1 MSRTPGPSWGTRW
14 CCSGVRA
21 ARRSRRRSWRGT
33 PARSPGDPLP
43 SGSAAAAPL
52 RARGESGGIDV
63 SFFAGGFVTV
73 PNALESYLEQMGR
86 LVQMAGRVF
95 AWTPRPPYDWRELFR
110 QMIKVGVSSVPVVLL
125 TALFTGMVLALQTF
139 TVLSRFNAESF
150 VGSLVALS
158 MVRELSAVLTG
169 LIVAGRAGSAMGA
182 ELGTMRVTEQIDALE
197 VMATDPVHYLV
208 VPRVWASTI
217 MMPLLV
223 VMANGVGIFGGYL
236 VSVVLMGANPV
247 AYIDRTFQF
256 MDLNDLFSGLVKAA
270 AFGFLLAVIGCQQGF
285 YTTGGAEGVGR
296 STTAA
301 VVVASIAILI
311 SDFFL
316 TRLLF

>member
-1 MSRTPGPSWGTRW
+1 MPGVVER
-14 CCSGVRA
+14 
-21 ARRSRRRSWRGT
+21 
-33 PARSPGDPLP
+33 
-43 SGSAAAAPL
+43 
-52 RARGESGGIDV
+52 
-63 SFFAGGFVTV
+63 FF
-73 PNALESYLEQMGR
+73 EEMGR
-86 LVQMAGRVF
+86 FMQMVGRVF

-110 QMIKVGVSSVPVVLL
+110 QMVKVGVDSMPVVLL

-139 TVLSRFNAESF
+139 SVLRRFNAESF

-158 MVRELSAVLTG
+158 MVRELSSVLSG

-208 VPRVWASTI
+208 VPRVWATTI
-217 MMPLLV
+217 TLPLLV
-223 VMANGVGIFGGYL
+223 VLGNFVGIAGGYL
-236 VSVVLMGANPV
+236 VAVVMMGANSV
-247 AYIDRTFQF
+247 SYVNRTFQY
-256 MDLNDLFSGLVKAA
+256 MDTNDLFSGLIKAGV
-270 AFGFLLAVIGCQQGF
+270 FGFLLAVIGCQQGF

-296 STTAA
+296 ATTAA

>member
-1 MSRTPGPSWGTRW
+1 MKVPGPLEG
-14 CCSGVRA
+14 
-21 ARRSRRRSWRGT
+21 
-33 PARSPGDPLP
+33 
-43 SGSAAAAPL
+43 
-52 RARGESGGIDV
+52 
-63 SFFAGGFVTV
+63 FF
-73 PNALESYLEQMGR
+73 EQMGR
-86 LVQMAGRVF
+86 FFQMMGRVF

-110 QMIKVGVSSVPVVLL
+110 QMVKVGVNSTPVVLL
-125 TALFTGMVLALQTF
+125 TTLFTGMVLALQTF
-139 TVLSRFNAESF
+139 TVLRRFNAESF

-158 MVRELSAVLTG
+158 MVRELSAVLSG

-217 MMPLLV
+217 MLPLLV
-223 VMANGVGIFGGYL
+223 ALGNGIGIFGGYM
-236 VSVVLMGANPV
+236 VSVVLFGANPV
-247 AYIDRTFQF
+247 SYVNRTFQY
-256 MDLNDLFSGLVKAA
+256 MDLNDLLSGLIKSAV
-270 AFGFLLAVIGCQQGF
+270 FGFLLALIGCQQGF

>member
-1 MSRTPGPSWGTRW
+1 
-14 CCSGVRA
+14 
-21 ARRSRRRSWRGT
+21 
-33 PARSPGDPLP
+33 
-43 SGSAAAAPL
+43 
-52 RARGESGGIDV
+52 
-63 SFFAGGFVTV
+63 
-73 PNALESYLEQMGR
+73 
-86 LVQMAGRVF
+86 
-95 AWTPRPPYDWRELFR
+95 
-110 QMIKVGVSSVPVVLL
+110 
-125 TALFTGMVLALQTF
+125 VLALQTF
-139 TVLSRFNAESF
+139 TVLSRFSAESF

-158 MVRELSAVLTG
+158 MVRELSSVLSG

-182 ELGTMRVTEQIDALE
+182 ELGTMRVTDQIDALE

-208 VPRVWASTI
+208 VPRVWATTI
-217 MMPLLV
+217 TLPLLV
-223 VMANGVGIFGGYL
+223 VMGNGVGILGGYL
-236 VSVVLMGANPV
+236 VAVVLMGANPV
-247 AYIDRTFQF
+247 SYLNRSFQF
-256 MDLNDLFSGLVKAA
+256 MELHDLFSGLIKAS